1 MFTRINSSDTCH
13 DSSSLRI
20 VQIVLERKSEKISPG
35 PSDLARISN
44 IPISVFS
51 IFNHLNWN
59 GSKSIF
65 ERFESPG

>member
-35 PSDLARISN
+35 PSDLARISK
-44 IPISVFS
+44 FS
-51 IFNHLNWN
+51 LDSRIFNHLNWN